1 MSDLISQNLNMVF
14 TTPKGETV
22 HALKDLK
29 EARKIHPVI
38 RGNRLIDELE
48 KLINGQDV

>member
-1 MSDLISQNLNMVF
+1 MQYELNQQELSIIQ
-14 TTPKGETV
+14 K
-22 HALKDLK
+22 ALKDLK
-29 EARKIHPVI
+29 EVRKIHPVI